1 MTRASRGFTLV
12 EVLVAMLIIGLT
24 TPLLMGA
31 VIGSLTRTRESQ
43 GRSSATVWMQG
54 EIEYLRRLCYA
65 DLLTGIG
72 TTYPRKVTRSN
83 AQPGE
88 PWLPAVLEGRYSLA
102 PDAGYVQVASVGPA
116 LLRVTVSY
124 YETDWGA
131 ALTPPGPG
139 DFSATTH
146 VAQLFSGMCPP

>member
-43 GRSSATVWMQG
+43 GRSSATVWVQG

-65 DLLTGIG
+65 GLLTGIG
-72 TTYPRKVTRSN
+72 TTYPRKVTGS

-88 PWLPAVLEGRYSLA
+88 PLLPTVLEGRYSLA
-102 PDAGYVQVASVGPA
+102 PDAGYVQVASIGPA
-116 LLRVTVSY
+116 LLRVSVSY
-124 YETDWGA
+124 YESDWGA
-131 ALTPPGPG
+131 ALVPPGPG
-139 DFSATTH
+139 ELSAATY
-146 VAQLFSGMCPP
+146 VAQLFSGRCPP